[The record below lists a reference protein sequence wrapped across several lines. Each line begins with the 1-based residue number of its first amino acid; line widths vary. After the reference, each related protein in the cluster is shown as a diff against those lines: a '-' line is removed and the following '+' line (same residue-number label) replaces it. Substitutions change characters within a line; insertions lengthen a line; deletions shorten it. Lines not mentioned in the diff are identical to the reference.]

1 MTPMASDLH
10 ADAAVSTAGQLLM
23 ELRSEVRTLDERMTE
38 RLVAVERKLDV
49 MVAQDLHARIVAL
62 ERAQW
67 KLLSIWRYSIAGN
80 SWATM
85 AATPTAIGARRPQVT
100 VVNRFPAGLAR
111 DVGDRI
117 TLRWPSVRPV
127 ELAHYRILGITTVVS
142 EAGQRWET
150 TYATEE
156 LAT

>member
-10 ADAAVSTAGQLLM
+10 ADAAVLTAGQLLM

-85 AATPTAIGARRPQVT
+85 AATPTAIGAGGSLSNGV
-100 VVNRFPAGLAR
+100 A
-111 DVGDRI
+111 GDR
-117 TLRWPSVRPV
+117 L
-127 ELAHYRILGITTVVS
+127 L
-142 EAGQRWET
+142 
-150 TYATEE
+150 YATRRGGVDHWRY
-156 LAT
+156 LAAD